1 MFIYTT
7 HTASTAESKQSFLLK
22 AFPTTYFQMFF
33 TPSCKVRLRS
43 PEHCRRTSRS
53 LEYVISPTSRRGFA
67 SPQCDCIY
75 RAVSPSFVR
84 MNSADFHLLL
94 TKDLPCG
101 IPANALP
108 GRRDVFNINLNF
120 ICYEK
125 VK

>member
-7 HTASTAESKQSFLLK
+7 HKASTAKSELSFVLK
-22 AFPTTYFQMFF
+22 AFPVTYFQMFLAP
-33 TPSCKVRLRS
+33 TLKG
-43 PEHCRRTSRS
+43 ETSENQPPFRA
-53 LEYVISPTSRRGFA
+53 RGK
-67 SPQCDCIY
+67 
-75 RAVSPSFVR
+75 
-84 MNSADFHLLL
+84 ADFHLSL